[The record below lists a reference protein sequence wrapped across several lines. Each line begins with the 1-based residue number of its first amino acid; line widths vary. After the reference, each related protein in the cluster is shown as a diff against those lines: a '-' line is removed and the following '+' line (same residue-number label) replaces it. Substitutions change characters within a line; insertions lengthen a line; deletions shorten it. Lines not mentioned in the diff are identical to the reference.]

1 MEETIVGLR
10 GAEQSRNRL
19 CIHGDM
25 ATTHTFHHGNS
36 SLHTHTLSHRIDHT
50 IVSVVFNLLR
60 EICVHI
66 RIEIDRSIGLQPL
79 MREERARSSL
89 PDAIAMTLMHQF
101 LGDAVLQLL
110 LLHMHIVQGTIVNIH
125 QHVIVEV
132 LPTGCIGDITPIG
145 CIIQVQA
152 SVQHITLIIA
162 LAIGTR
168 TYGIFE
174 GFIQLSIRETV
185 LTYKLIVCRE
195 VERQSASRL
204 CHQAKACTSLIHIV
218 CPITR
223 KRVAEESVGSI
234 IETSHRKCQIV
245 IEPMVMGCFCI
256 AIEVGTN
263 TYFNICTLIIH
274 RVLSIDANQSAFRI
288 DSIKRSLWT
297 TQHIHTVDTIEM
309 AIESRLAHQGN
320 IVDIDT
326 QRGTIHT

>member
-1 MEETIVGLR
+1 MFQYGTDSSHHLRSHHILIKMSGGAGGIVYLGFVDIISEAQGGCETVGQTQMGLMEETIVSLR

-25 ATTHTFHHGNS
+25 TTTHTFHHGNS
-36 SLHTHTLSHRIDHT
+36 SLHAHTLSHRIDHT
-50 IVSVVFNLLR
+50 IVSNVLNLLR

-66 RIEIDRSIGLQPL
+66 RIEINRSIGLQPL
-79 MREERARSSL
+79 MREESTRSSL

-101 LGDAVLQLL
+101 LSNAVLQLL
-110 LLHMHIVQGTIVNIH
+110 LFHMHIVHGTIVDIH
-125 QHVIVEV
+125 QHVIVEI
-132 LPTGCIGDITPIG
+132 LPAGCISDITPVG
-145 CIIQVQA
+145 SIIQVQTC
-152 SVQHITLIIA
+152 VQHITLIVA

-168 TYGIFE
+168 TCSIFE
-174 GFIQLSIRETV
+174 GFIQLSIGETV

-195 VERQSASRL
+195 VERQSASRF

-218 CPITR
+218 CPIAR

-263 TYFNICTLIIH
+263 T
-274 RVLSIDANQSAFRI
+274 
-288 DSIKRSLWT
+288 
-297 TQHIHTVDTIEM
+297 
-309 AIESRLAHQGN
+309 
-320 IVDIDT
+320 
-326 QRGTIHT
+326 